1 MDYRMPVSPWPEWQ
15 ITTKI
20 GEGAYGSVFRAE
32 RSEQGHVFYSAIKMI
47 SVPGSREELNVVLSE
62 TGDEITAR
70 KYFENVM
77 QDCIREISTMEY
89 FRGNSHIVS
98 VEDYKVTEYLDEIG
112 WDIYIRMEYLT
123 SFQEHC
129 AAKGFTAEDAVR
141 LGRDICRALGYLEKK
156 NIVHR
161 DIKPENI
168 FVSRFGDYKIGDF
181 GIARKLEQSLSGISK
196 KGTQVYM
203 APEVYHGEQ
212 YDARADLYSLGIVLY
227 RLTNHNRLPF
237 VNLSKQLI
245 TYHDKEEALARR
257 MSGEA
262 FLPPDEADDLLSSVI
277 MKACAYEPENRYQ
290 TAEDML
296 RDLELLN
303 IIRNNEASPG
313 LWATSGASKDRD
325 KGEEVLKDILKE
337 AGQEDFPTHEV
348 ENPDKKLPEEST
360 KENPSG
366 NGRSGKNGGFKKAL
380 LWISGVVAV
389 GVIVCVFASVYIRRT
404 LVDTVR
410 EQAEQMLKTIQNSS
424 EAETDDLSRDL
435 ASYINLINRRTK
447 EIVAEQPDDIRV
459 GTDGKVMRYY
469 NDEGELRKVLVYPD
483 QSAEGVYEEYYYWN
497 GEVIFVYI
505 WYGEDEEMYYYRDG
519 LLIRWV
525 DQDGIVHDNEQD
537 NEEFSER
544 GDKYW
549 LNSNLQRE

>member
-1 MDYRMPVSPWPEWQ
+1 MTPE
-15 ITTKI
+15 
-20 GEGAYGSVFRAE
+20 R
-32 RSEQGHVFYSAIKMI
+32 I
-47 SVPGSREELNVVLSE
+47 S
-62 TGDEITAR
+62 I
-70 KYFENVM
+70 
-77 QDCIREISTMEY
+77 
-89 FRGNSHIVS
+89 
-98 VEDYKVTEYLDEIG
+98 
-112 WDIYIRMEYLT
+112 
-123 SFQEHC
+123 
-129 AAKGFTAEDAVR
+129 
-141 LGRDICRALGYLEKK
+141 
-156 NIVHR
+156 
-161 DIKPENI
+161 
-168 FVSRFGDYKIGDF
+168 
-181 GIARKLEQSLSGISK
+181 
-196 KGTQVYM
+196 
-203 APEVYHGEQ
+203 
-212 YDARADLYSLGIVLY
+212 LGIVLY